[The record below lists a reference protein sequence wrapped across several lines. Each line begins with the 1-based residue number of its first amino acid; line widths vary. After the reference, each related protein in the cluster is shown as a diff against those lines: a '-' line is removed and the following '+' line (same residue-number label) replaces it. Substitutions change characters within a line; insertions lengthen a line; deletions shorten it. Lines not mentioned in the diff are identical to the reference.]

1 MVSNDGY
8 LWILR
13 DYCYN
18 DICSANNLETIISY
32 KYIVP
37 VEDFDF
43 TAEDITVNKE
53 KSII

>member
-1 MVSNDGY
+1 MDDEVYRFSDDADSCNSH
-8 LWILR
+8 I
-13 DYCYN
+13 
-18 DICSANNLETIISY
+18 
-32 KYIVP
+32 YIVP